1 MSEINIDALTRT
13 EKSILLYAETCLV
26 DYGGLLE
33 GRRMNQDDMDALKA
47 LAYAGS
53 ISFGRVPGS
62 LLSEIRDRT
71 GRHVTHWITFNDVA
85 WNLAHAIRRERASK
99 GSASRKA
106 VDEYLGERTE
116 ARVSELI

>member
-1 MSEINIDALTRT
+1 MSEITIETLSRAQ
-13 EKSILLYAETCLV
+13 KSILLYAETCLV

-85 WNLAHAIRRERASK
+85 WNLTHAIRRERASK

-106 VDEYLGERTE
+106 VDEYLAERTE